1 MLQMNEKN
9 EKVKCLNK
17 QVYQGIPQ
25 KLKKKEKLVVWFA
38 ASQEQKTLQGKIE
51 FSVVKKL
58 GPHSGTEEKSK
69 ASLHKK
75 KKTNKKTCYE
85 QKRT

>member
-1 MLQMNEKN
+1 MNEKN

-38 ASQEQKTLQGKIE
+38 ASQE
-51 FSVVKKL
+51 
-58 GPHSGTEEKSK
+58 
-69 ASLHKK
+69 
-75 KKTNKKTCYE
+75 
-85 QKRT
+85 